1 MTRMSY
7 IAAIGAAQ
15 REAMEADERVIIIG
29 EDVEA
34 NVYGTTGSSRQR
46 AEEGDFVQMFG
57 RSRVRNTPISEEV
70 IVGSAIGAAMTGL
83 RPIADLSYSSFLYLA
98 MDQFVNQAAKSR
110 YMFGGQGSIP
120 VVFRSAMFYSLS
132 AGAHHSDRPYPMFMN
147 VPGLK
152 VIVPAS
158 ASDAKGLLRAAVD
171 SDDPV
176 LMFEAVPLWGLKE
189 EVQEEEYRIPFGSA
203 RTLREGNDVTIVAI
217 SGAVVEA
224 VAAAEALGEEG
235 ISAEVIDPRTLVPLD
250 ADAIVRSVEKTGRL
264 VVADPAH
271 KTCGAAAEVASIVF
285 ENAFG
290 SLRAPV
296 ARITAPDM
304 QIPFSPVLEGLLYP
318 TREKIAEAVRRVCGE
333 APAEP
338 DRRPDEEPA
347 AFAETRELPR

>member
-1 MTRMSY
+1 MSY

-57 RSRVRNTPISEEV
+57 RSRVRNTPISEEI

-83 RPIADLSYSSFLYLA
+83 RPIVDLSYSSFLYLA
-98 MDQFVNQAAKSR
+98 MDQFVNQAAKNR

-120 VVFRSAMFYSLS
+120 VVFRSAMFYSLNT
-132 AGAHHSDRPYPMFMN
+132 GAHHSDRPYPMFMN

-152 VIVPAS
+152 VIAPAS
-158 ASDAKGLLRAAVD
+158 PSDAKGLLRAAVD

-189 EVQEEEYRIPFGSA
+189 DVNEEEYRIPFGEA
-203 RTLREGNDVTIVAI
+203 RTIREGSDVTVVAI
-217 SGAVVEA
+217 SGSVVEA
-224 VAAAEALGEEG
+224 VKAADALSEEG

-250 ADAIVRSVEKTGRL
+250 TEAIVSSVEKTGRL
-264 VVADPAH
+264 VVAEPAH
-271 KTCGAAAEVASIVF
+271 RTCGAAAEIAAIVF
-285 ENAFG
+285 ERAYG
-290 SLRAPV
+290 TLRAPV
-296 ARITAPDM
+296 VRVTAPDM
-304 QIPFSPVLEGLLYP
+304 QIPFSPAIESLFYP
-318 TREKIAEAVRRVCGE
+318 TQEKISDAIRRVCGE
-333 APAEP
+333 LPTAAKEGSGEAPAAYVDTQEV
-338 DRRPDEEPA
+338 
-347 AFAETRELPR
+347 PR